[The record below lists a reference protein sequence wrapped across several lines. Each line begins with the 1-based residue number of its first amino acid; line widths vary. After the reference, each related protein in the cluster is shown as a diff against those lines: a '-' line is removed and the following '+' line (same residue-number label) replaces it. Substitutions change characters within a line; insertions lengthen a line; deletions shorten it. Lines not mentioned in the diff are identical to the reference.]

1 MEQSFPRLVK
11 PDPDAQVSNTSLPLF
26 GHSSPSPKIPLSVP
40 IMRASDPGTSLRDT
54 ILADLHSRL
63 HQKIMYLENIT
74 LGDEEIS
81 ARLSRLYRCK

>member
-1 MEQSFPRLVK
+1 
-11 PDPDAQVSNTSLPLF
+11 
-26 GHSSPSPKIPLSVP
+26 
-40 IMRASDPGTSLRDT
+40 MRASDPGTSLRDT

-63 HQKIMYLENIT
+63 HQKIMYLQNIT